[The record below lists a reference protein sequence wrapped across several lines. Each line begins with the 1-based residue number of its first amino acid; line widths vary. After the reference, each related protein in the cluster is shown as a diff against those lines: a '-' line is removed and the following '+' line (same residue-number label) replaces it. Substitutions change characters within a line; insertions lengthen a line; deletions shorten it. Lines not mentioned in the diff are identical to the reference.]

1 MLKEVLFLVLA
12 ALCLSDA
19 VSIKSHIADINFV
32 QKQKKIHELL
42 LFVKQNV
49 LTDVEF
55 YTVGRNY
62 EIENNMEMYKD
73 KDVVKEFLHYYKHGV
88 LSRDAIFSPFYE
100 EHLNEMI
107 LLFKLFY
114 NAKDFEI
121 FYKTAAWARLYMNSE
136 VFTQAFYVAVF
147 YRPDCKYIIPMSPYE
162 VNPNYFFDSNVI
174 QEAQR
179 IKMMHGNA
187 WIEYSSCV
195 TINLKINIYVLY
207 SFIGLTSTGNM
218 NNTDIYVIY
227 SNYTDTFS
235 EENKLDYFMEDFS
248 LNSFYFYFRQ
258 IFPFWL
264 NSKEYNI
271 PREYRG
277 VFYLYIHQQLIARY
291 YLERLSNDL
300 GEIEDFNLQKP
311 FYPGFYSSIVFGNG
325 VVMPQ
330 RKSYYNVP
338 YYKYQYLTEMDLLE
352 LRFMDAI
359 DSGLVLDNN
368 GKFVNIYT
376 PEGLNILGNLIEGNS
391 DTCNLHYYGMYEMLA
406 RNVFGSNFD
415 YADKN
420 KIVPSAMQFYSTSL
434 RDPAFYALFNKISNY
449 VDRYK
454 KHLPAYSYS
463 ELNFPGV
470 KIESVNIDKL
480 WTYFD
485 YCDATI
491 NNAVF
496 FNSFKEGSSLHIKAR
511 RYCLNYKPFTYRLS
525 VNSDKDVKAIV
536 KIFLGP
542 AIGQDMSYLKKYYKY
557 FVMME
562 EFDVLLK
569 QGMNNIEYASNEAT
583 YRMSSDKLYKKLQNA
598 VSGSE
603 PFTYYEKVYAYP
615 ERLTLPKGKPEGMKF
630 KMFFYLSLYDESKTM
645 NIELPIFGKMIYD
658 GKPSGFPL
666 DRPMYTW
673 KSFTPNMYF
682 KDVYIYNTK
691 DSEKFSHY

>member
-1 MLKEVLFLVLA
+1 M
-12 ALCLSDA
+12 
-19 VSIKSHIADINFV
+19 
-32 QKQKKIHELL
+32 Q
-42 LFVKQNV
+42 
-49 LTDVEF
+49 
-55 YTVGRNY
+55 
-62 EIENNMEMYKD
+62 
-73 KDVVKEFLHYYKHGV
+73 DVVKEFLHYYKHGV

-338 YYKYQYLTEMDLLE
+338 YYKYQYLT
-352 LRFMDAI
+352 
-359 DSGLVLDNN
+359 V
-368 GKFVNIYT
+368 
-376 PEGLNILGNLIEGNS
+376 
-391 DTCNLHYYGMYEMLA
+391 
-406 RNVFGSNFD
+406 
-415 YADKN
+415 
-420 KIVPSAMQFYSTSL
+420 
-434 RDPAFYALFNKISNY
+434 
-449 VDRYK
+449 
-454 KHLPAYSYS
+454 
-463 ELNFPGV
+463 
-470 KIESVNIDKL
+470 
-480 WTYFD
+480 
-485 YCDATI
+485 
-491 NNAVF
+491 
-496 FNSFKEGSSLHIKAR
+496 
-511 RYCLNYKPFTYRLS
+511 
-525 VNSDKDVKAIV
+525 
-536 KIFLGP
+536 
-542 AIGQDMSYLKKYYKY
+542 
-557 FVMME
+557 
-562 EFDVLLK
+562 
-569 QGMNNIEYASNEAT
+569 
-583 YRMSSDKLYKKLQNA
+583 
-598 VSGSE
+598 
-603 PFTYYEKVYAYP
+603 
-615 ERLTLPKGKPEGMKF
+615 
-630 KMFFYLSLYDESKTM
+630 SKT
-645 NIELPIFGKMIYD
+645 
-658 GKPSGFPL
+658 
-666 DRPMYTW
+666 
-673 KSFTPNMYF
+673 
-682 KDVYIYNTK
+682 
-691 DSEKFSHY
+691 